1 MDVSCHNWPP
11 RKFSPLLL
19 RRLSFSPLTF
29 FYFSP
34 FPRIL
39 SRFLLLFLSL
49 RQQDKVN
56 VNDSFTLRFF
66 FLPFKS
72 PFVSSLRH
80 GRLSTRFQDYDENLT
95 SAKVV
100 SVRRISHFSGTRFSA
115 SPSRNFRDRIA
126 SKIVFPSFLLRVT
139 SNLLESNLHVN

>member
-11 RKFSPLLL
+11 HKFS
-19 RRLSFSPLTF
+19 F
-29 FYFSP
+29 FIFHFFP
-34 FPRIL
+34 FPRIF
-39 SRFLLLFLSL
+39 SRFLLLLLLSL

-66 FLPFKS
+66 SLPFKS
-72 PFVSSLRH
+72 PFASSLRH
-80 GRLSTRFQDYDENLT
+80 GRFLHLSTRFQDYDENLT

-139 SNLLESNLHVN
+139 S